1 MNQAIT
7 FTCNVCGRASTVERS
22 TLLRENATCRSCNS
36 TVRYRAIVRALS
48 IALFGESL
56 TLSRF
61 PVRRALKGAGLS
73 DWSGYAERLARK
85 FDYRNTYYHSKPSL
99 DITAVSPDWHQ
110 SLDFLIA
117 TEVFEHVEPP
127 IDRAFSSS
135 FAVLKPGG
143 WLVLTLPYNGG
154 DGDTIEFFPDL
165 LDWKVVDVAG
175 GAVLVNRTAKGRWQ
189 VFDEITMHEGVGET
203 LAMREFTRG
212 SVRRS
217 LEAAGFDEI
226 REVAEDD
233 EKHGVIWLEHC
244 GRPFVAR
251 RRSE

>member
-1 MNQAIT
+1 MSEAIT
-7 FTCNVCGRASTVERS
+7 FTCNVCGRASTVDRS
-22 TLLRENATCRSCNS
+22 RLVRENQSCRSCSS
-36 TVRYRAIVRALS
+36 TVRYRSIVRALS

-56 TLSRF
+56 TLARF
-61 PVRRALKGAGLS
+61 PSRRDLTGAGLS

-85 FDYRNTYYHSKPSL
+85 FDYRNTYYHSQPRL
-99 DITAVSPDWHQ
+99 DITDVPPEWHH

-135 FAVLKPGG
+135 FAVLKQGG
-143 WLVLTLPYNGG
+143 WLVLTLPYNAS

-165 LDWKVVDVAG
+165 HDWKVLDFVG
-175 GAVLVNRTAKGRWQ
+175 GAVLVNRTVEGRWQ
-189 VFDEITMHEGVGET
+189 VFDKITMHEGVGET

-217 LEAAGFDEI
+217 LEDAGFDEI
-226 REVAEDD
+226 REVADDD
-233 EKHGVIWLEHC
+233 EKHGVIWLEEC
-244 GRPFVAR
+244 GRPFLAR